1 MKILIFTNS
10 SLFVKIVSEL
20 VKHAQL
26 VGIVIPEMENHDL
39 FSTIE
44 YADNQNIPLLKVS
57 DSDLQET
64 DKVDSFILNTGCSV
78 SLVMTFPFKFPERI
92 LSIPERGTFNVHY
105 SRLPSYKGAAPLFW
119 QLKNGLKEVG
129 LTVHKMTAKIDEG
142 PAVFSKEIPLF
153 PGENYGLIKARLTL
167 LLLHSLKEIFQNI
180 SQQEYNEANSS
191 TEVSYYRSPQVAD
204 LTINWEKQS
213 AQEIEN
219 LVNAANPIYNGAITY
234 LNGQQVQILEVSGVD
249 GAFESGAILPGTV
262 FHVDPNHGP
271 MVLTADKQLL
281 LLNILATEHGVFSG
295 KKLLLTGVAQGD
307 KFVNSSKIEI

>member
-44 YADNQNIPLLKVS
+44 YADNQSVPLLKVS
-57 DSDLQET
+57 DADLQET

-78 SLVMTFPFKFPERI
+78 SLVMTFPFKLPERI
-92 LSIPERGTFNVHY
+92 LNISGKGMFNVHF
-105 SRLPSYKGAAPLFW
+105 SKLPSYKGADPLFW
-119 QLKNGLKEVG
+119 QLKNGLKEVS
-129 LTVHKMTAKIDEG
+129 LSIHKMTSEFDEG
-142 PAVFSKEIPLF
+142 PISFSKELLLF
-153 PGENYGLIKARLTL
+153 PGENYGLVKTRLAL
-167 LLLHSLKEIFQNI
+167 LMLNNLREILQNI
-180 SQQEYNEANSS
+180 LTGKYIAVTSS
-191 TEVSYYRSPQVAD
+191 VRNSYYKRPRVED

-234 LNGQQVQILEVSGVD
+234 LQGQQIQVLEVSGVD
-249 GAFESGAILPGTV
+249 GAFEPGTILPGTI
-262 FHVDPNHGP
+262 FHIDQYHGP
-271 MVLTADKQLL
+271 MVYTADRQLL
-281 LLNILATEHGVFSG
+281 LLNVVATENGVFSG
-295 KKLLLTGVAQGD
+295 KKLCAMGLKQGD
-307 KFVNSSKIEI
+307 VFKNLN